1 MCSHNRKMFQ
11 NKASTRTTTS
21 PRSLIINKTEAPA
34 STGNGKQS
42 GVSKREHST
51 VRCGCDYNG
60 LSSLLQSLP
69 TTLGSSNRILDIN
82 NEYGS
87 LEQLL
92 DNHEEEEEEE
102 EVQDEDKQPI
112 DAAKLLSASL
122 SKVSYISPATSSA
135 LTPAAKSIL
144 SPSKRKNVGFVCD
157 DDSIHHSLSSSSSA
171 KQDSNIHNRKKKR
184 MKFSR
189 RNSVVILDNAQLS
202 QFTDTTKNAEEA
214 EEERP

>member
-21 PRSLIINKTEAPA
+21 PRSLIINETEAPA

-51 VRCGCDYNG
+51 ARCGCDYNG

-92 DNHEEEEEEE
+92 DNHEEEEEEEE

-144 SPSKRKNVGFVCD
+144 SPSKRKNVGFFCD
-157 DDSIHHSLSSSSSA
+157 DDSIHHSLSS
-171 KQDSNIHNRKKKR
+171 DSNIHNRKKKR

-202 QFTDTTKNAEEA
+202 QFTDTTKKEEEA